1 MHGNLLE
8 QNFPVQN
15 ALPAQDTQMQR
26 DPIQG
31 NRPVFHEKA

>member
-1 MHGNLLE
+1 MHGNLLDE
-8 QNFPVQN
+8 KFPCKMQ
-15 ALPAQDTQMQR
+15 LPAQNTQMHR